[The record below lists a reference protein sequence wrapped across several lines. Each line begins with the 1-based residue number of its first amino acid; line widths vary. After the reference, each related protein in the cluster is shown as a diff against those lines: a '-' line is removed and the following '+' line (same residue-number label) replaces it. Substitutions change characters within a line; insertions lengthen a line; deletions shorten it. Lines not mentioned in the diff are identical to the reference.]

1 MVVIITFFCMR
12 KGSIFGALTGKSGVK
27 IDIRL
32 SPTGAPQMQQYQQQ
46 MQYGQQQQ
54 MQYGQQAPMMQQQPG
69 MMQPYQQQPG
79 MMQQQQ
85 PYGNDSNS
93 PGIFPMDHYPSWK
106 LHRNPFWR
114 VK

>member
-1 MVVIITFFCMR
+1 
-12 KGSIFGALTGKSGVK
+12 
-27 IDIRL
+27 
-32 SPTGAPQMQQYQQQ
+32 MQQYQQQ